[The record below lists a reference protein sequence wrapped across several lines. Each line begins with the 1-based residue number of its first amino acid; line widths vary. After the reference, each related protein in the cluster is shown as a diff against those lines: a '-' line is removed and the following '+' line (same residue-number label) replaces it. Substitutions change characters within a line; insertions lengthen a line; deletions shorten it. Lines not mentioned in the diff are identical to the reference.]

1 MGITVA
7 ISLVD
12 AVFSIIKLFTVKKKP
27 LNTSDSIGDP

>member
-12 AVFSIIKLFTVKKKP
+12 AVFSIIKLFTVKKN
-27 LNTSDSIGDP
+27 LERI

>member
-1 MGITVA
+1 MGITVP

-12 AVFSIIKLFTVKKKP
+12 AVFNYQAFHCQKKP